1 MEGGSEDEEGLNL
14 RNADED
20 EDRPI
25 NEQDA
30 YTEGRK
36 ARKRKGR
43 RFKKAQVLQSDDNFD
58 DDYQDDEQR
67 LTAREGDFDE
77 NDRII
82 MQELRREEK
91 KEKLQDFV
99 YEDVE
104 DEEEEEK
111 DLSAMNPYQR
121 AQYER
126 HKKVFER
133 LKKEQTPA

>member
-67 LTAREGDFDE
+67 LTVREGDFDE